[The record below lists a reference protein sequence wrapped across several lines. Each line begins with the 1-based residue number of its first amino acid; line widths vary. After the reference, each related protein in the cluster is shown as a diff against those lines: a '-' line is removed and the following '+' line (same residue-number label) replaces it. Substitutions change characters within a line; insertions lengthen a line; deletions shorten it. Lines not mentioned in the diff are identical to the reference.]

1 MLAVRLKRPLV
12 LKVMPDDS
20 KRTELPL
27 LSMIST
33 LPEDAVPAPA
43 EAGGKTCVEQF
54 AERVHR

>member
-1 MLAVRLKRPLV
+1 
-12 LKVMPDDS
+12 MPDDS